1 MICNVGKIDKSIR
14 LIIGVVIAVLGLYYQ
29 SWWGLLAIIPILT
42 AIFGFCPLY
51 ILFKINT
58 CKKELSK

>member
-1 MICNVGKIDKSIR
+1 MICNVGMVDKSIR
-14 LIIGVVIAVLGLYYQ
+14 LIIGVIIAVLGLYYQ

-51 ILFKINT
+51 TILKINT
-58 CKKELSK
+58 CKKG